1 MHRSVA
7 EALRKRPGGDALSG
21 LLSTHYFQAG
31 AHAEGWDYSRRAGD
45 EAHGKYANV
54 EAAEFYGRALECA
67 RNLGSIESEELATV
81 AGARGEALAIVSE
94 YEDARRAFAFARKQ
108 VPASTVRSAEFLR
121 EEGRV
126 LERQGRYTGALR
138 AYGRALR
145 LVEECDD
152 PPPIRAAL
160 LAAQGMARY
169 RQGRLQEGAR
179 WATRAIAEAEKADN
193 LPALAHAYLLIELCY
208 EELGDPRR
216 LEFRG
221 RALDI
226 YERLD
231 DPVGMAE
238 ALNNLGTVATTEGRL
253 NDALELFERCRHA
266 AQRAGHVLGE
276 AAAAINTGDVLLSQ
290 GHPAEARDY
299 FEKSC
304 RFFVSA
310 RHLQGAALGHASIG
324 RAEAQLGNTDEG
336 VRMLDEGIR
345 SFEEIHATGMAN
357 ETRVHKAEALLFG
370 RRNEEALAIV
380 DELDQLA
387 AGALEDRFV
396 AMLDRMRGWLLLRR
410 GDFDGAAA
418 ATSRAIE
425 RGEPLAVWIEVAL
438 ALRARAEI
446 ARRTEAVGAEVD
458 DARADELLEQ
468 CGVDVEPPLL

>member
-1 MHRSVA
+1 M
-7 EALRKRPGGDALSG
+7 
-21 LLSTHYFQAG
+21 
-31 AHAEGWDYSRRAGD
+31 
-45 EAHGKYANV
+45 
-54 EAAEFYGRALECA
+54 
-67 RNLGSIESEELATV
+67 
-81 AGARGEALAIVSE
+81 SE

-108 VPASTVRSAEFLR
+108 VPGSTVRSAEFLR

-145 LVEECDD
+145 LFEDCDD

-160 LAAQGMARY
+160 LAAHGMARY

-216 LEFRG
+216 FEFRG
-221 RALDI
+221 RALET

-238 ALNNLGTVATTEGRL
+238 ALNNLGMIATLEGRL
-253 NDALELFERCRHA
+253 NDALDLFERCRLA
-266 AQRAGHVLGE
+266 AQRAGHVLAE
-276 AAAAINTGDVLLSQ
+276 AAAASNTGDVLLSQ
-290 GHPAEARDY
+290 GHPAEAREY
-299 FEKSC
+299 FEQAH
-304 RFFVSA
+304 RFLVSA
-310 RHLQGAALGHASIG
+310 RHLQGAAIQHAGLG
-324 RAEAQLGNTDEG
+324 RVEAQLGNTDEG

-345 SFEEIHATGMAN
+345 SFEDIHATGMAH

-370 RRNEEALAIV
+370 RRDEEALALV
-380 DELDQLA
+380 DELHQLA
-387 AGALEDRFV
+387 AGALEERHV
-396 AMLDRMRGWLLLRR
+396 AMLDRMHGWLLLRR
-410 GDFDGAAA
+410 GDLDGAAA

-425 RGEPLAVWIEVAL
+425 RAEPLDMWIEVAL

-446 ARRTEAVGAEVD
+446 ARRTGASGAEAD